1 VAEVSTSA
9 NQVEPDGYWAGMSP
23 TQARAVMAVLGVVIA
38 LMAAIGVVL
47 LAVTPAVLAV
57 VTGFGAVAG
66 VVVGVGW
73 RWSGDR
79 DVRAADL
86 PRYGGA
92 GMLSAFSLQGAASVG
107 AELSL
112 VVVLLLVGWGLAAE
126 RAARHGSSESGH
138 PVTARPQRA
147 RRWVVEAAEHCD
159 ELPVE
164 RLHELWEQLRPS
176 AAAGLDDHRLV
187 ELRSRVLDALSRRD
201 PEGYS
206 TWLRTDAPDNVSHY
220 VGRARAVDDDGG
232 HEPEPT

>member
-1 VAEVSTSA
+1 
-9 NQVEPDGYWAGMSP
+9 
-23 TQARAVMAVLGVVIA
+23 MAVLGAVIV
-38 LMAAIGVVL
+38 LMAVIGVVL

-57 VTGFGAVAG
+57 VTGFGVVAG

-79 DVRAADL
+79 DVRTTDL
-86 PRYGGA
+86 TRYAGA
-92 GMLSAFSLQGAASVG
+92 GMLSALSLQGAASMG

-126 RAARHGSSESGH
+126 RAARHGSSESGQ
-138 PVTARPQRA
+138 PATPRA
-147 RRWVVEAAEHCD
+147 QRWVVQAAQRCD

-176 AAAGLDDHRLV
+176 AAGLDDHRLV

-206 TWLRTDAPDNVSHY
+206 TWLRTDAPDNVSGH